1 MLAKSSSVAK
11 FKMKLLVVD
20 RLFIYNFLTLFFSS
34 HFLFA
39 LALASVIL
47 AI

>member
-1 MLAKSSSVAK
+1 
-11 FKMKLLVVD
+11 MKLLAVE
-20 RLFIYNFLTLFFSS
+20 RLLMYNFLALFFSS
-34 HFLFA
+34 HFLLA